1 MRSRAVRK
9 TKMISKHSLI
19 LCLLLMTILL
29 MGIGYA
35 AINSITGE
43 ISGTVI
49 AEQQNDV
56 FITSVEYVSDV
67 DADLANSNIK
77 YYKGTYMQST
87 VKLSETNPSS
97 EITYKVTVYNNSENT
112 YPFLT
117 TLFGEEFYDNPN
129 IVFEI
134 KDTGFKVGDLING
147 KETKEIYITF
157 KYKDGVLPENKT
169 LNSNINFKIANPN
182 RLKKAEYGGSTSN
195 YLGSTIT
202 RDKIESIKFE
212 LGTIQPEGTV
222 ASFDASEKQDESIIG
237 YYTDTDANGM
247 YDLTFLS
254 AEPIAP
260 NVNGQYLFQHLS
272 NVKEIT
278 FNNFTTYG
286 VTSMYGMFGYCSGLT
301 SLDVT
306 GFDTSK
312 VTNMDR
318 MFSNCGA
325 LTELDVSR
333 FNTIQ
338 VTNMSYMFWECSG
351 LTNLD
356 VSNFDTSQVKS
367 MSNMFYYCSG
377 LTELDVSNWN
387 TSQVTNMS
395 SMFYKCSGLTEL
407 DVSRWNTSQVTDM
420 GQLFA
425 VCENLTNL
433 DVSEWNTSRVTD
445 MYQLFQYCKIEKLD
459 LSKWNTSQVTDMS
472 SMFYYCSTLKSLDVS
487 GFNTSQVT
495 DMRYMFYS
503 CRGLA
508 ELDLSSF
515 DTSKVTDMSN
525 MFSSCRGLTSLD
537 VSGFDTSQVT
547 NMSNMFNSCSG
558 LTELDLSKFDT
569 SQVTNM
575 SNMFSSCSGLITI
588 YVSEYDEVAGTG
600 WTTSAVTSSS
610 NMFYNCTKLVGQNG
624 TIFNGNY
631 TDKTYARI
639 DKEGEPGY
647 LTLKV
652 NRLVLA
658 ENVDSTGNYLGSSI
672 IKDKIESIKFEKGTT
687 MEAISSFD
695 ASEKQDGSVMGYY
708 TDTDGN
714 GMYEL
719 TFLSEGK
726 IAPNTNGQYLFQR
739 LLNVKEIIMNN
750 FSTYGVT
757 SMRSMF
763 SYCSKLTELDL
774 RKLDTRQVT
783 NMMHMFNYCSELIE
797 LDVRGFNTSQV
808 INMRSVFYNCKGLT
822 SLELSTWNTSQVT
835 DMSYMFY
842 SCSGL
847 TKLDLSKFDTSQVT
861 NMNYMFG
868 WCSGLT
874 SLDLSTWNTSQVTDM
889 SYMFYSCSGLTNLN
903 LRTLNTSQVTDMN
916 YMFSNCS
923 ELISL
928 DLSTWIT
935 SQVTTLHAMFY
946 GCSKLTELNIS
957 NFNTSK
963 VTDMGQMFFLC
974 SQLKSIDVS
983 GFDTSQVTTMIAM
996 FYKCSSL
1003 TELDVSGFDTSK
1015 VINMDALFSY
1025 CSELTTLNLSE
1036 FNTSKVI
1043 DMKNM
1048 FNNCKK
1054 LETIYITQ
1062 FNQTTGEGWTTTAVT
1077 SSSNMFY
1084 LCYELVGQNGTT
1096 YNSEYIDKTY
1106 ARADLP
1112 GTPGYL
1118 TDGPKYIPNGYTHIE
1133 GTTQKNGYVVEDE
1146 SGNQYVWVDVPQ
1158 TSKVYATAGINIKDF
1173 TENDYEKIEN
1183 DLKTYTATYR
1193 NNTAYADKY
1202 YSNSTTGLTESQY
1215 NIFKKKML
1223 KSIYINGG
1231 FYIGRYETGTNTART
1246 ATGNTTQKPV
1256 IKKNAYPYNYVTA
1269 SQAQALSTEFAT
1281 DGYVTSLIFGIQWD
1295 LTMKY
1300 LETKGVTQSELNS
1313 KSTNWGN
1320 YSDSTFTIMDSNV
1333 KYTTNNGATWNAGG
1347 SYTKNSGDKIIT
1359 TSGANETFQKQNI
1372 YDLGGNVYEWTLEYT
1387 NVGSAPCANRGGNYY
1402 WPGTAYPANSRGT
1415 GSTGQANDM
1424 SGFRTVLY
1432 KDEGIGSENVNV
1444 EPAYIP
1450 NGYTHVAGTTM
1461 NNGYVVEDNSGNQY
1475 VWVEVPRTAEVY
1487 PSASVNITNFT
1498 DAEYLKIEADLKNY
1512 TSVYRKST
1520 TFTDTYSSQAAT
1532 GLTETQYNEQKKK
1545 MLKSIYK
1552 YEGFYI
1558 GRYETGIV
1566 ESPRTG
1572 AGSTTQVPVIKENAY
1587 PYIYVTNSQAQ
1598 QLAQTFASTGYT
1610 SSLMF
1615 GVQWDLVLKYLE
1627 TKGVA
1632 QSELN
1637 TNSLSWGNYKDAT
1650 YNITKEN
1657 AKYSTNVSTWLSG
1670 SYNHVNGT
1678 VALITTGASNKLSM
1692 QNISDIA
1699 GNVWEWT
1706 LENSNIQ
1713 STPCPFRG
1721 GGYKGFGSTRPA
1733 SYRHKYAT
1741 TYNSDDVGFRVALYK
1756 E

>member
-43 ISGTVI
+43 ISGTII

-67 DADLANSNIK
+67 EADLASSNIT

-117 TLFGEEFYDNPN
+117 TLFDEEFYDNPN

-169 LNSNINFKIANPN
+169 LNSNINFKIAEPN
-182 RLKKAEYGGSTSN
+182 RLVLANSVKNDEDGNVIESTMN
-195 YLGSTIT
+195 YLNSTIS
-202 RDKIESIKFE
+202 RDKIKTVKFE
-212 LGTIQPEGTV
+212 LGTLVPEGTI

-237 YYTDTDANGM
+237 YYTPTDSGL

-254 AEPIAP
+254 AEPIAL
-260 NVNGQYLFQHLS
+260 NVNGQYLFQRLT
-272 NVKEIT
+272 NLKEIT

-286 VTSMYGMFGYCSGLT
+286 VTSMYSMFE
-301 SLDVT
+301 
-306 GFDTSK
+306 
-312 VTNMDR
+312 N
-318 MFSNCGA
+318 
-325 LTELDVSR
+325 
-333 FNTIQ
+333 
-338 VTNMSYMFWECSG
+338 
-351 LTNLD
+351 
-356 VSNFDTSQVKS
+356 
-367 MSNMFYYCSG
+367 CSG
-377 LTELDVSNWN
+377 LTELDVSSFD
-387 TSQVTNMS
+387 TSQVTNMEFMFNGCKS
-395 SMFYKCSGLTEL
+395 LTSLDLSNFNTSQVTSIRAIFQNCRSLESINLSLWDTSQVENMRYMFYNCNKLTEL
-407 DVSRWNTSQVTDM
+407 DVSGFDTAQVTDMCSMFYECNILTNLDVSGFDTKQVTDMRWMFYDCKGLTSLNVSKFDTSLVTSMRSMFYSCSGLTSLDLSTWNTSQVTDM
-420 GQLFA
+420 
-425 VCENLTNL
+425 E
-433 DVSEWNTSRVTD
+433 
-445 MYQLFQYCKIEKLD
+445 
-459 LSKWNTSQVTDMS
+459 
-472 SMFYYCSTLKSLDVS
+472 
-487 GFNTSQVT
+487 
-495 DMRYMFYS
+495 YMFCNCS
-503 CRGLA
+503 
-508 ELDLSSF
+508 E
-515 DTSKVTDMSN
+515 
-525 MFSSCRGLTSLD
+525 LTSLN
-537 VSGFDTSQVT
+537 V
-547 NMSNMFNSCSG
+547 
-558 LTELDLSKFDT
+558 SKFDT
-569 SQVTNM
+569 S
-575 SNMFSSCSGLITI
+575 L
-588 YVSEYDEVAGTG
+588 
-600 WTTSAVTSSS
+600 
-610 NMFYNCTKLVGQNG
+610 
-624 TIFNGNY
+624 
-631 TDKTYARI
+631 
-639 DKEGEPGY
+639 
-647 LTLKV
+647 
-652 NRLVLA
+652 
-658 ENVDSTGNYLGSSI
+658 
-672 IKDKIESIKFEKGTT
+672 
-687 MEAISSFD
+687 
-695 ASEKQDGSVMGYY
+695 
-708 TDTDGN
+708 
-714 GMYEL
+714 
-719 TFLSEGK
+719 
-726 IAPNTNGQYLFQR
+726 
-739 LLNVKEIIMNN
+739 
-750 FSTYGVT
+750 
-757 SMRSMF
+757 
-763 SYCSKLTELDL
+763 
-774 RKLDTRQVT
+774 
-783 NMMHMFNYCSELIE
+783 
-797 LDVRGFNTSQV
+797 
-808 INMRSVFYNCKGLT
+808 
-822 SLELSTWNTSQVT
+822 VT

-847 TKLDLSKFDTSQVT
+847 TDLDLSTWNTSQVTDMEYMFCNCSELTSLDLSTWITSQVT

-1202 YSNSTTGLTESQY
+1202 YSNSTTGLTKSQY

-1402 WPGTAYPANSRGT
+1402 WSGTAYPANSRGT

-1657 AKYSTNVSTWLSG
+1657 AKYSTNVSTWVAG